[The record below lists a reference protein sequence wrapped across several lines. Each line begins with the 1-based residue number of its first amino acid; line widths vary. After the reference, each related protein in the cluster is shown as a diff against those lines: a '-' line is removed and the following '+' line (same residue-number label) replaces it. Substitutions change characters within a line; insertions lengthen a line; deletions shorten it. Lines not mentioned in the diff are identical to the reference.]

1 MLLLTGA
8 RRGEILQLR
17 WEYVDLV
24 HACLRLPDSKTGAK
38 TVAVSAAALDVLASL
53 ERRSDWVF
61 PTQRGD
67 LPVDLSRP
75 WDRIRERAKLPRLRL
90 HDLRHSH
97 ASVLATDGVPLL
109 VIGRI
114 LGHKVPATT
123 ARYAHLADDPVR
135 KAVEAAGDRIA
146 AALSGGLAHR
156 NPHND
161 NPTPLTPQ

>member
-1 MLLLTGA
+1 
-8 RRGEILQLR
+8 
-17 WEYVDLV
+17 VDLT

-38 TVAVSAAALDVLASL
+38 TIALSAAALHVLANL

-67 LPVDLSRP
+67 WPVDLSRP
-75 WDRIRERAKLPRLRL
+75 WDRIRERAKLPRLRI

-114 LGHKVPATT
+114 LGHKAPATT

-146 AALSGGLAHR
+146 AALSDAADRRSHAIDGASA
-156 NPHND
+156 PD
-161 NPTPLTPQ
+161 ASS